1 MCSSLRI
8 EGHYAGSIGYLRF
21 QEIGL
26 GSILVEILDLYS
38 IQKEPSIY
46 VGGNR
51 YLAGSSTRGAMQ
63 DLSGTL
69 TSKSFRWI

>member
-8 EGHYAGSIGYLRF
+8 EGHYAGSIGYIRF

-51 YLAGSSTRGAMQ
+51 Y
-63 DLSGTL
+63 
-69 TSKSFRWI
+69 